1 MKLDKYPE
9 LQLEYIENKLK
20 ELREDGRQKY
30 MDNKILALHIQL
42 LSETKPESIL
52 QELQNW
58 HYPLDEA
65 LRICMNKKI
74 LDAQAYILEF

>member
-1 MKLDKYPE
+1 MKLNQYPE

-20 ELREDGRQKY
+20 ELREDGTKKY

-42 LSETKPESIL
+42 LSDTKPESIL

-58 HYPLDEA
+58 LYPLDEA
-65 LRICMNKKI
+65 LKICTNKKVI
-74 LDAQAYILEF
+74 NIFNFLDS